1 METIEPI
8 IEPINNSLVSSPMI
22 NITNIGTQELMNKI
36 AELQAHNSLLTN
48 TLIIVGIFAGIVF
61 LFAFYVLWK
70 YQLRVKALQKKGYCW
85 VHVINANSMETY
97 FLKSAPYYKIK
108 DGLYISDPAAD
119 ILEADTGLRHKFFFD
134 NSPYQLIFV
143 PAGVKITAPAD
154 APEHLKKKFES
165 LAPKV
170 LHLRSPYSSRV
181 LDELVYKA
189 AFFGKRLETIGAG
202 IKFSKEM
209 ALVILVTIIG
219 ILMLIQYI
227 FKGGAP

>member
-8 IEPINNSLVSSPMI
+8 IGSINMSFGSSSM
-22 NITNIGTQELMNKI
+22 NNVTNIGVQELMKKI
-36 AELQAHNSLLTN
+36 AELQASNSLLTN
-48 TLIIVGIFAGIVF
+48 TLVIVGFLAGIVF

-70 YQLRVKALQKKGYCW
+70 YQLKIKSLQKKGYCW

-97 FLKSAPYYKIK
+97 FLKNAPYYKIRN
-108 DGLYISDPAAD
+108 GLYISDPAAD
-119 ILEADTGLRHKFFFD
+119 ILESDTGIRHKFFFD

-170 LHLRSPYSSRV
+170 LHLRSPYSSKV

-202 IKFSKEM
+202 LKFSKEM